1 LGRGIEGLLKK
12 KAAVL
17 GLRGGNGMRKIQVVV
32 NVNASRDVGFWGWVT
47 HVVKS
52 MTNAPQ
58 KGSGK
63 KVL

>member
-32 NVNASRDVGFWGWVT
+32 NVNASRDVGFGGWVT
-47 HVVKS
+47 HVVK
-52 MTNAPQ
+52 
-58 KGSGK
+58 
-63 KVL
+63 